1 MFLTFWR
8 TSTFSARPCCG
19 LKISLAL
26 ASATIQQCSFKNLV
40 QVLRKSICAVLVV
53 IVENFESYRIAHYHF
68 QTVNSLESACR

>member
-8 TSTFSARPCCG
+8 TSTFSARPCCV
-19 LKISLAL
+19 LKISL
-26 ASATIQQCSFKNLV
+26 ASATIQQCSFKNLI

-68 QTVNSLESACR
+68 LTVNSLESACR

>member
-19 LKISLAL
+19 LKISLA
-26 ASATIQQCSFKNLV
+26 SATIQQCSFKNLV
-40 QVLRKSICAVLVV
+40 QVLRKSISAVLVV

-68 QTVNSLESACR
+68 HTVNSLESACR

>member
-19 LKISLAL
+19 LKISLA
-26 ASATIQQCSFKNLV
+26 SATIQQCSFKNLV
-40 QVLRKSICAVLVV
+40 QVFRKSICAVLVV

-68 QTVNSLESACR
+68 HRVNSLESACR